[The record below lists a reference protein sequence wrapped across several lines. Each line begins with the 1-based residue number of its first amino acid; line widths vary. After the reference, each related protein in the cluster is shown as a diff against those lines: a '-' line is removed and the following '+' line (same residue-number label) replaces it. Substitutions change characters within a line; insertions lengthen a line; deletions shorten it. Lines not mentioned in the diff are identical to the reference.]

1 MRKTEYLK
9 TIEKHVRL
17 FEVGDKLIFDK
28 LLRYYQGKFYTAE
41 TGQSESDLLTT
52 SVNLVF
58 AIVETAL
65 SSLIP
70 PNPAITAIARSPA
83 NEDAVRAGEAFVNL
97 ALDTSKYRKEM
108 NLFVFDG
115 VLYGRGIVKTTWSE
129 KKDLPV
135 VRTCD
140 VRSVFFDLT
149 ARRVEDIRYWG
160 EATLLSEDEY
170 RKRFESGM
178 YSGEEN
184 RLAQPDVY
192 PKWMLPITNSTVN
205 RDELKSYQRWYL
217 VYEIY
222 DLESD
227 RVVHLL
233 AGHEEPLMEDK
244 LLYCPYDLLVL
255 NNNGEDCRG
264 LSEIALISPNQE
276 EVNNLLT
283 FWLNIVRSSVP
294 KGVFDPGGVD
304 SEQMQNA
311 IQAGLGTWSPLAS
324 RNGKSLG
331 ENLGNFPMPNVPAD
345 AFNLLEYTVNN
356 ISKVSALADAQRGQ
370 VTGARTATEL
380 ALIEGSIRNRLAS
393 RQRRI
398 DEVTAS
404 VADKMLFLMQK
415 FKAKDAIVELTG
427 HEGWHT
433 IAPDTVTGIELAFK
447 VVPYSPLESNRAVVQ
462 EQFKELYGALSQNPN
477 VDLRALTKVL
487 IEVYDNPALRKH
499 DILLPEPPPAPP
511 GMPGLPAGMPPGAPT
526 PAPPEAMAAAA
537 EQVPASAA
545 AMTPTMQSI
554 ADAQAGSAAMN
565 SPVIAPPGPPVGG
578 PV

>member
-97 ALDTSKYRKEM
+97 ALDACKYRKEM

-115 VLYGRGIVKTTWSE
+115 VLFGRGIVKTTWSE

-160 EATLLSEDEY
+160 EATLLSENEY

-192 PKWMLPITNSTVN
+192 PKWMLPITNATVN

-222 DLESD
+222 DLEED

-244 LLYCPYDLLVL
+244 LLYCPYDLLIL

-304 SEQMQNA
+304 AEQMQNA

-324 RNGKSLG
+324 RNGKSLN
-331 ENLGNFPMPNVPAD
+331 ENLGNFPMPSVPAD
-345 AFNLLEYTVNN
+345 AFNLLEYTVGN

-433 IAPDTVTGIELAFK
+433 ISPDTVTGIELAFK

-462 EQFKELYGALSQNPN
+462 EQFKELYATLIQNPN
-477 VDLRALTKVL
+477 VDTRALTKVM
-487 IEVYDNPALRKH
+487 IEVFDNPALRKH
-499 DILLPEPPPAPP
+499 DILLPEQPPAAP
-511 GMPGLPAGMPPGAPT
+511 GMPPGAPV
-526 PAPPEAMAAAA
+526 PPGAEAQPEALAQAA
-537 EQVPASAA
+537 EQTPASPA
-545 AMTPTMQSI
+545 AMTPTMQAI
-554 ADAQAGSAAMN
+554 ADAQAGSAAMS

>member
-1 MRKTEYLK
+1 MRRTEYLK
-9 TIEKHVRL
+9 TIEKHVRV
-17 FEVGDKLIFDK
+17 FEAGDKLIFDK

-83 NEDAVRAGEAFVNL
+83 NEKSVKAGEAFVNL
-97 ALDTSKYRKEM
+97 ALDVCKYRQEM

-115 VLYGRGIVKTTWSE
+115 VLYGRGVVKTTWSA

-140 VRSVFFDLT
+140 LRAVFFDLT
-149 ARRVEDIRYWG
+149 ARRTEDIRYWA
-160 EATLLSEDEY
+160 EATLLSADEY
-170 RKRFESGM
+170 KKRFDDGM
-178 YSGEEN
+178 YTGAEN
-184 RLAQPDVY
+184 RLAQPDTY
-192 PKWMLPITNSTVN
+192 PKWMLPTTNATVN
-205 RDELKSYQRWYL
+205 RDELKNYQRWYL

-222 DLESD
+222 DLESN

-233 AGHEEPLMEDK
+233 AGHEEPLMEDE
-244 LLYCPYDLLVL
+244 LLYCPYDLLTL
-255 NNNGEDCRG
+255 NSNGEDCRG
-264 LSEIALISPNQE
+264 LSEIALISANQE

-304 SEQMQNA
+304 GEQLQNA
-311 IQAGLGTWSPLAS
+311 IQAGLSTWSPLAS

-331 ENLGNFPMPNVPAD
+331 ENLANFPMPSVPAD
-345 AFNLLEYTVNN
+345 AFNLLEYTVGN

-398 DEVTAS
+398 DEVTSS

-415 FKAKDAIVELTG
+415 FKKKSAVVELTG
-427 HEGWHT
+427 QEGWQDVS
-433 IAPDTVTGIELAFK
+433 PDSVEGVELTFK

-462 EQFKELYGALSQNPN
+462 EQFKEIFAILQQNPE

-487 IEVYDNPALRKH
+487 VEVYDNPSLRRR
-499 DILLPEPPPAPP
+499 DILKPPAPP
-511 GMPGLPAGMPPGAPT
+511 MPPGMPPGAEGMPPGAPT
-526 PAPPEAMAAAA
+526 MPPPDAMAAAA
-537 EQVPASAA
+537 EQVPASGAA
-545 AMTPTMQSI
+545 LTPTMQSI